1 MCNTFLDKF
10 LTIQDYGNSSSA
22 RLVSPVF
29 PASLATGGCVR
40 LAVWQAGGEVE
51 LEQQEEGGSAVTLTR
66 LAGDLGPDWQL
77 LLVATRPAARPWQ
90 FTVSAQPR
98 PAIAV
103 DAVELL
109 DPAKCRAARAGYT
122 PPRPAPAPTPAP
134 AANSSG
140 ARSGQPSTAA
150 LQVPAW
156 AGWAG
161 LTTFLIAAAALVVF
175 SLARRR
181 RGAGVIGGEEYF
193 GQEEGLGQGRA
204 EQRPGDTED
213 FIDFTLAT
221 ACSLDADNLNCEAHL
236 TLTNRK
242 ITTI

>member
-1 MCNTFLDKF
+1 MM
-10 LTIQDYGNSSSA
+10 
-22 RLVSPVF
+22 
-29 PASLATGGCVR
+29 
-40 LAVWQAGGEVE
+40 AVWQAGGKVE
-51 LEQQEEGGSAVTLTR
+51 LEQQEEGGAAVTLTR
-66 LAGDLGPDWQL
+66 LAGDLGPAWQL

-90 FTVSAQPR
+90 FTISAQPR

-109 DPAKCRAARAGYT
+109 DPAKCRTARAGYT
-122 PPRPAPAPTPAP
+122 PPRPAPAPAP

-140 ARSGQPSTAA
+140 ERSGQPSTAP
-150 LQVPAW
+150 LRVPAW

-161 LTTFLIAAAALVVF
+161 LAFLLTAAAALVVF

-181 RGAGVIGGEEYF
+181 GSAGVIGGEENF
-193 GQEEGLGQGRA
+193 GQEEGGGEGRA